1 MSLSSVQHQILL
13 HLTPDLYV
21 LQHTY
26 DFFSQR
32 WWQGEGR
39 PQKGKSR
46 AGRGE
51 KLVYG
56 DSRQIFGAKTYACLD
71 VRLRAYRTN

>member
-26 DFFSQR
+26 DFFLR
-32 WWQGEGR
+32 DDGRARADRKKAKVEQGE
-39 PQKGKSR
+39 
-46 AGRGE
+46 
-51 KLVYG
+51 
-56 DSRQIFGAKTYACLD
+56 
-71 VRLRAYRTN
+71 VRS